1 MGFYFY
7 FFKQNSEAFD
17 ANIMASLKFTF
28 PRKIYICTVRLM
40 TCCILTKNMKCDF
53 SLLFF
58 SLLRALA
65 LSDLCVM
72 VSGALLYGLP
82 GISSTYSHDIQPK
95 ISPYLLPMA
104 QTSIMTSVYLAVL
117 MSFERYIRICFTCQ
131 LRPFRCITEKNLT

>member
-1 MGFYFY
+1 M
-7 FFKQNSEAFD
+7 KLD
-17 ANIMASLKFTF
+17 SLSF
-28 PRKIYICTVRLM
+28 C
-40 TCCILTKNMKCDF
+40 
-53 SLLFF
+53 